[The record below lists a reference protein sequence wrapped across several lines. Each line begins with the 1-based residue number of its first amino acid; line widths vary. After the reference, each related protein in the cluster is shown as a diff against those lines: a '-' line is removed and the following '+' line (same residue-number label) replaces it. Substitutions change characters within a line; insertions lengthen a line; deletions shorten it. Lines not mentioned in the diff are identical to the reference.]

1 MPTMANITVK
11 KNDGTTDILWTA
23 LTPAAGDDSPALW
36 RSETVSTVNAF
47 KPRLEVKTRWT
58 QDKKSR
64 HCEGYVV
71 YPVTQTDTGAGLTVL
86 IGQIP
91 INLKAVVPQQFD
103 AAIVNEAVSQAMNL
117 FASVLVKDSLKQG
130 FAPN

>member
-11 KNDGTTDILWTA
+11 KNDGTTDIVWTA

-36 RSETVSTVNAF
+36 RSETVSAVNAF
-47 KPRLEVKTRWT
+47 KPRLEVKSRWT

-64 HCEGYVV
+64 HVEGYVV
-71 YPVTQTDTGAGLTVL
+71 YPVTQTDTGAGLTTL

-91 INLKAVVPQQFD
+91 INFKAVLPQQYD
-103 AAIVNEAVSQAMNL
+103 AAVINEAVSQAVNL
-117 FASVLVKDSLKQG
+117 FASVLVKDSVKSG

>member
-1 MPTMANITVK
+1 MPTLANITVK
-11 KNDGTTDILWTA
+11 KNDGTTDIVWTA
-23 LTPAAGDDSPALW
+23 LNPAAGDDSPALW
-36 RSETVSTVNAF
+36 RSDTVSTVNAF
-47 KPRLEVKTRWT
+47 KPRLEVKSRWT

-64 HCEGYVV
+64 HVEGYVV
-71 YPVTQTDTGAGLTVL
+71 YPVTQTDTGAGLTTL

-91 INLKAVVPQQFD
+91 VNLKAVVPQNFD
-103 AAIVNEAVSQAMNL
+103 ATVINEAISQSVNL

>member
-1 MPTMANITVK
+1 MANITVK
-11 KNDGTTDILWTA
+11 KNDGTTDIVWTA

-36 RSETVSTVNAF
+36 RSETVSAVNAF
-47 KPRLEVKTRWT
+47 KPRLELKSRWT

-64 HCEGYVV
+64 HVEGYVV
-71 YPVTQTDTGAGLTVL
+71 YPVTQTDTGAGLTTL

-91 INLKAVVPQQFD
+91 INVKAVLPQQYD
-103 AAIVNEAVSQAMNL
+103 AAIINEAVSQAMNL
-117 FASVLVKDSLKQG
+117 FASTLAKDSFKAG